1 MEKAAGQLT
10 LAMKS
15 RRPVL
20 RYHGGKWLLADW
32 ILSHFPSH
40 RCYVEPFG
48 GACSVLLQKSR
59 SYAEIYN
66 DLDSEVVN
74 VFRVLRDPLESVE
87 LERLIRLTPFS
98 REDFREAYRT
108 ADGRIEQARRT
119 ILRSFMG
126 FGSAAATGFNT
137 GFRSNSNRSGA
148 TPAHDWANVPD
159 VIQAWTSR
167 LQGVVIENKDA
178 LKLMPQ
184 HDSLE
189 TLFYVDPPYVLSTR
203 KLLNPY
209 CGKGYRFEMT
219 DSQHVELSAALHAL
233 KGMVVLSGYPS
244 KLYEQ
249 LYVGWHQVRRNAMA
263 DGASKRTEI
272 VWLNEAARRGQRSVL
287 QFEEK

>member
-1 MEKAAGQLT
+1 
-10 LAMKS
+10 
-15 RRPVL
+15 
-20 RYHGGKWLLADW
+20 
-32 ILSHFPSH
+32 
-40 RCYVEPFG
+40 
-48 GACSVLLQKSR
+48 
-59 SYAEIYN
+59 
-66 DLDSEVVN
+66 
-74 VFRVLRDPLESVE
+74 
-87 LERLIRLTPFS
+87 
-98 REDFREAYRT
+98 
-108 ADGRIEQARRT
+108 
-119 ILRSFMG
+119 MG

-233 KGMVVLSGYPS
+233 KGMVVLSGYPFYCVNVARVP
-244 KLYEQ
+244 KH
-249 LYVGWHQVRRNAMA
+249 VGRHNGA
-263 DGASKRTEI
+263 DFGCNFFLNLPRVHVNGTRVDVNKHGFQTAPQERVPAGGECKAWQNNLPFQIQKFDGKDQSRGPGADRDNVFYAQEFRARFFKF
-272 VWLNEAARRGQRSVL
+272 LNILSISNNSGAENIFHAAQ
-287 QFEEK
+287 E